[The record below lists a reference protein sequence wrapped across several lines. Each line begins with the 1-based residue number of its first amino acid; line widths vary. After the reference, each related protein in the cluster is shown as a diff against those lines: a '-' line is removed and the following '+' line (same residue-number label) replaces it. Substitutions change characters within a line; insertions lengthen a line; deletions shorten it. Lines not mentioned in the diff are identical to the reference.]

1 MSNTPTSTSSTDIG
15 RRKRLGESN
24 IDEEGSELLA
34 PTIEEF
40 QRWCSKLKTVEDLS
54 IFQTFCNDY
63 LDKLIQEKEGEAKQL
78 DTEFEQIE
86 DEKVSEEGASNDS
99 ESTSSEEDENG
110 KPKQTTQ
117 EIIKSNLKV
126 LQKIKQ
132 SLRDRIP
139 NNDGYAPNERFYFPG
154 EVAEE
159 TNPNRQFEGYSKYN
173 TINVDG
179 FLYDNEEMNEMFRGG
194 LIPEFYCEKCCSS
207 NHVKPMNIISH
218 SFSLDE
224 LSFIFS
230 RQCVNRNAWIRSRLL
245 EKIKVS
251 LGMNP
256 AIKDKQD
263 HKLLS
268 KKNMREN
275 GIVMMD
281 IGSRLGSIL
290 YYCYLFV
297 EPLSVKQLIGVEI
310 NEFFANLQKEMVK
323 QYKMDDRI
331 SIVNSDIMKEMD
343 LIQTCDLLIM
353 HNVFEWFFSHK
364 ENQAIWKILKSQF
377 LIRKGLR
384 IVTCP
389 SIQQSLL
396 DAGLSDILSI
406 DGWLKEIP
414 LAYPLDDNDE
424 EMHTEIHLYEVL

>member
-230 RQCVNRNAWIRSRLL
+230 H
-245 EKIKVS
+245 
-251 LGMNP
+251 
-256 AIKDKQD
+256 